1 MVVGRMR
8 VGPWCGARRRWGPVA
23 TTELGHSGAAQQGWA
38 HAGRGPDRGNK
49 RGGVIGGAWATVPQ
63 FESKSN

>member
-49 RGGVIGGAWATVPQ
+49 RGGVIGGA
-63 FESKSN
+63 